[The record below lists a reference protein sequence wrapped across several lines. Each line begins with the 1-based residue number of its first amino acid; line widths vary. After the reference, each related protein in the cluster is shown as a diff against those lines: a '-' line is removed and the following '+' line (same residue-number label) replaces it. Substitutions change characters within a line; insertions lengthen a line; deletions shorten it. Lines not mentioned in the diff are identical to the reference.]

1 MLVPDELAARLDE
14 LELPA
19 VRLRDDLGR
28 PVLGEAT
35 ELLRDVD
42 WPAASTSRDRL
53 ECSVMF
59 VNLSEASGDLADAY
73 VRVPYT

>member
-1 MLVPDELAARLDE
+1 MLVPDELTARLDE

-42 WPAASTSRDRL
+42 WAPATICRDRL
-53 ECSVMF
+53 GCSVMIVSPF
-59 VNLSEASGDLADAY
+59 
-73 VRVPYT
+73 